1 MRKDS
6 TDRCG
11 ALGMA
16 LGPLLPVGTLPEQMA
31 RLLFSP
37 DGALANYLHSLLGR
51 SPSLWRDWDLEDF
64 RQEVYARLATARAL
78 AGLDAGTASRAEAML
93 RRLARHVRVDQMRRS
108 ANRRPAHRSLGE
120 SGLRELPVHALE
132 SEPIDLLVSG
142 ETLELLRAAMS
153 ASEWN
158 LLMMATEG
166 LGWVEIARRTGSSSG
181 AVRMRFGRLARRVA
195 RIVSGDSASPG

>member
-1 MRKDS
+1 
-6 TDRCG
+6 
-11 ALGMA
+11 MA

>member
-6 TDRCG
+6 PNRCE
-11 ALGMA
+11 ALA
-16 LGPLLPVGTLPEQMA
+16 VAFGPLLPAGTLPEQMA

-51 SPSLWRDWDLEDF
+51 SPALWRDWDLEDF

-78 AGLDAGTASRAEAML
+78 AGLGPGTASRAEALL
-93 RRLARHVRVDQMRRS
+93 RRVARHVRVDQMRRS
-108 ANRRPAHRSLGE
+108 ASRRPAHQNLGE
-120 SGLRELPVHALE
+120 SALRELPVQALE

-153 ASEWN
+153 GSEWN

-166 LGWVEIARRTGSSSG
+166 LGWVEIARRTGSSPG
-181 AVRMRFGRLARRVA
+181 AVRMRFGRLARRMA
-195 RIVSGDSASPG
+195 GIVTGDSTGPG